1 MNIQEIQIDL
11 IDIPEFYF
19 SIDDAV
25 AIKKLE
31 SSIRSFGLIRPIV
44 VGRVGAR
51 YECLEGRQILKIVKS
66 MQQTSVMCVIY
77 ENESGFST
85 DLVNAVLNL
94 MHPAESLARIAHFI
108 KERVELTEESAVSS
122 ILPYSTDEIKRFV
135 EICSFDWAQFE
146 KKQNEGQCGMF
157 DVEEPT
163 EQEIIA
169 ATEEI
174 VIMGSSSM
182 QEEKIEPTLGT
193 KGSIGQCAGG
203 PTGISHEGGP
213 TGYTKEE
220 MQPVQIQQVTP
231 TLEAC
236 QKEENNTHES
246 EDKHLV
252 KEEPNIL
259 RVDEKQKP
267 ITSEEITR
275 QLREEILAEKA
286 SKKKSEKKA
295 EQKTNKQN
303 EGEVTNLFS

>member
-31 SSIRSFGLIRPIV
+31 SSIRTFGLIRPIV
-44 VGRVGAR
+44 VGKVGTR

-66 MQQTSVMCVIY
+66 MQQTSVMCVVY
-77 ENESGFST
+77 ENESGFSV

-94 MHPAESLARIAHFI
+94 MHPQESLARIAHFI

-157 DVEEPT
+157 DIEEPT

-182 QEEKIEPTLGT
+182 QEEKIKPLRGATGT
-193 KGSIGQCAGG
+193 MGQCAGG
-203 PTGISHEGGP
+203 PTG
-213 TGYTKEE
+213 TGQPVGLTVEE

-231 TLEAC
+231 SVEAC

-246 EDKHLV
+246 EDKNLV
-252 KEEPNIL
+252 KEEPSVL
-259 RVDEKQKP
+259 APGEKQKP

-275 QLREEILAEKA
+275 QLKEEILAEKNA
-286 SKKKSEKKA
+286 KKKSEKKA